1 MKNKFLALVMVIA
14 MALTMIPGVAM
25 ADSTDSCTEP
35 CTHEAAVGSIHYDTL
50 EEAVAAA
57 KSKTGNV
64 TIELLKDCT
73 IEKYIDFQVNGLN
86 PTIDGGS
93 EKYRISPS
101 ASFSGAGL
109 IYLGSNVSS
118 NLCIKNVTFEDIN
131 NPNIVITIGQSKD
144 ASLTQKIT
152 VEDCV
157 IKNNTLKHIASMES
171 NNTNGTIEF
180 IGCTIENNTS
190 ADANY
195 PYLFYTSSGFKGP
208 FTLDK
213 NQFKGNNSDLIYVK
227 SNSADEKFT
236 LKDNTFECEEGFNDI
251 IIGGTATVSGNTF
264 TDEVDITVTG
274 SGDATFSGTINGNLS
289 ISAGGSV
296 KGDATITGDVSVQ
309 VKEGDDKED
318 ILADTISVEGKTTYH
333 KRLAS
338 IDNDKYGVIFNYNG
352 GIDAEGFS
360 SIQIQVTKNSKIDK
374 SAAPI
379 ATLNGSTF
387 DGWYKEA
394 GCTNAWDFDTDEVG
408 AATTLYAKWTDEA
421 PAPAP
426 NPASSGSGIK
436 VKYEGGNSFSTSKS
450 AVPTSVEI
458 DGVAVPFTG
467 NGSSFTVNSIPAGA
481 KWVTVR
487 WNSTS
492 VTTNFTPS
500 GAYAAEIE
508 IPKTGDASFWAAVAA
523 VLGF

>member
-1 MKNKFLALVMVIA
+1 MKKIISFIVVLAMVLSVSSF
-14 MALTMIPGVAM
+14 AL
-25 ADSTDSCTEP
+25 ADTVCADPAS
-35 CTHEAAVGSIHYDTL
+35 CTHEAAINTTHYDTL

-57 KSKTGNV
+57 KLMLGDV
-64 TIELLKDCT
+64 TINLLKNCEID
-73 IEKYIDFQVNGLN
+73 KYIDFQVNGLN

-93 EKYRISPS
+93 EKYSISPS

-118 NLCIKNVTFEDIN
+118 NLCIKNVTFEGIN
-131 NPNIVITIGQSKD
+131 NPNIVITLGQSKD

-180 IGCTIENNTS
+180 KGCIIENNTS
-190 ADANY
+190 ANANY

-208 FTLDK
+208 FTLD
-213 NQFKGNNSDLIYVK
+213 GNEFTGNHSDLIYVK
-227 SNSADEKFT
+227 SNSTDEVFT
-236 LKDNTFECEEGFNDI
+236 LKNNTFECEEGLNDI

-274 SGDATFSGTINGNLS
+274 SGDATFSGTINGNLT

-296 KGDATITGDVSVQ
+296 EGNATITGDVSVQ
-309 VKEGDDKED
+309 LKEGANKED
-318 ILADTISVEGKTTYH
+318 ILAGTISVEGETTYH
-333 KRLAS
+333 NRLAS
-338 IDNDKYGVIFNYNG
+338 VEDGKCRVTFNYNG
-352 GIDAEGFS
+352 GIDAGGFS
-360 SIQIQVTKNSKIDK
+360 SSQIQVTEDSKIDK

-394 GCTNAWDFDTDEVG
+394 GCTNAWDFDTDVVE

-426 NPASSGSGIK
+426 KPVSSGNGIS
-436 VKYEGGNSFSTSKS
+436 VKYNGGNSFSTSKS
-450 AVPTSVEI
+450 DVPTGVEI
-458 DGVAVPFTG
+458 DGVPVVFNG
-467 NGSSFTVNSIPAGA
+467 NGSSFTVGCINPNA
-481 KWVTVR
+481 KWITVR

-492 VTTNFTPS
+492 VTTNFTPDA
-500 GAYAAEIE
+500 GVVCAEVA
-508 IPKTGDASFWAAVAA
+508 IPKTGDMTIWAAVLA
-523 VLGF
+523 LFGF